1 MYILYYTYNASI
13 NNTLSKKDIEKT
25 IPFAIAI
32 FTELPFQESTQK
44 RLPFQESTQA
54 EPREKKRRIKFY
66 SAPRTVPVK
75 REKGMHI

>member
-32 FTELPFQESTQK
+32 FTELPFQESTQ
-44 RLPFQESTQA
+44 A
-54 EPREKKRRIKFY
+54 EPRGKKRRIKFY